1 MRSPGRKVVQGVLS
15 TLVLATLGFGASQ
28 VLASPAETAAA
39 GGCTRSEAGECNA
52 GCRETYGTGYA
63 GSCSK
68 DPWGGVSCDC
78 FQLVFPLGG

>member
-1 MRSPGRKVVQGVLS
+1 MIETTHGLGRGIFAAAL
-15 TLVLATLGFGASQ
+15 LGALGFGASQ
-28 VLASPAETAAA
+28 VLASPVERAA

-63 GSCSK
+63 GACSK
-68 DPWGGVSCDC
+68 DSWGNVSCDC

>member
-1 MRSPGRKVVQGVLS
+1 MRNPARKLFRGALG

-39 GGCTRSEAGECNA
+39 GGCTRSEAGECTA

-63 GSCSK
+63 GSCGK
-68 DPWGGVSCDC
+68 DSWAGVSCDC
-78 FQLVFPLGG
+78 FQIVFPLGG